1 VRDDDADQP
10 PVLVVEDV
18 PGSAAS
24 GRRIHRMSERIIVGV
39 DGSDGAR
46 VALEWAVGE
55 ARLRG
60 ARLVAVHTWQ
70 MPPVGAGAADPFG
83 TGAAAFNPSLD
94 ADLMERV
101 EAGAKQLLEREI
113 AAVDTS
119 SIEVERLVEARSAAD
134 ALLDAAR
141 GADLL
146 VVGTRGHGGFK
157 GLLLGSVSQQASHHA
172 PCPVVIV
179 PPPDKD

>member
-1 VRDDDADQP
+1 MRD
-10 PVLVVEDV
+10 
-18 PGSAAS
+18 
-24 GRRIHRMSERIIVGV
+24 RIVVGV

-46 VALEWAVGE
+46 VALEWAVEE
-55 ARLRG
+55 ARLRD
-60 ARLVAVHTWQ
+60 APLVAVHTWQ
-70 MPPVGAGAADPFG
+70 APPLGMVAGSFDAPSTIDPE
-83 TGAAAFNPSLD
+83 
-94 ADLMERV
+94 LMKRV
-101 EAGAKQLLEREI
+101 EAGAKQLLEREL

-119 SIEVERLVEARSAAD
+119 GIEIESLVEARNPAD

-141 GADLL
+141 DAGLL

>member
-1 VRDDDADQP
+1 MRD
-10 PVLVVEDV
+10 
-18 PGSAAS
+18 
-24 GRRIHRMSERIIVGV
+24 RIVVGV
-39 DGSDGAR
+39 DGSEGAR
-46 VALEWAVGE
+46 VALEWAVEE

-60 ARLVAVHTWQ
+60 APLVAVHTWQ
-70 MPPVGAGAADPFG
+70 VPPFG
-83 TGAAAFNPSLD
+83 MVAGPFDAPSTLD
-94 ADLMERV
+94 PELMERV
-101 EAGAKQLLEREI
+101 EAGAKQLLERELD
-113 AAVDTS
+113 AVDTS
-119 SIEVERLVEARSAAD
+119 GIDVEKLVEPRNPAD

-141 GADLL
+141 DAGLL

>member
-1 VRDDDADQP
+1 
-10 PVLVVEDV
+10 
-18 PGSAAS
+18 
-24 GRRIHRMSERIIVGV
+24 MSDRIIVGV

-46 VALEWAVGE
+46 VALEWAVRE

-60 ARLVAVHTWQ
+60 TRLVAVHTWQ
-70 MPPVGAGAADPFG
+70 MPVGAGAAASFG
-83 TGAAAFNPSLD
+83 MGAGAFDPSLE

-119 SIEVERLVEARSAAD
+119 GIEVERLVEARNAAD

-141 GADLL
+141 DADLL
-146 VVGTRGHGGFK
+146 VVGTRGRGGFK

>member
-1 VRDDDADQP
+1 MVAGPFDAP
-10 PVLVVEDV
+10 STL
-18 PGSAAS
+18 
-24 GRRIHRMSERIIVGV
+24 
-39 DGSDGAR
+39 
-46 VALEWAVGE
+46 
-55 ARLRG
+55 
-60 ARLVAVHTWQ
+60 
-70 MPPVGAGAADPFG
+70 DPE
-83 TGAAAFNPSLD
+83 
-94 ADLMERV
+94 LMKRV
-101 EAGAKQLLEREI
+101 EAGAKQLLEREL

-119 SIEVERLVEARSAAD
+119 GIEVESIVEPRNAAD

-141 GADLL
+141 DAGLL

>member
-1 VRDDDADQP
+1 M
-10 PVLVVEDV
+10 
-18 PGSAAS
+18 S
-24 GRRIHRMSERIIVGV
+24 GRIVVGV

-46 VALEWAVGE
+46 SALEWAAAE

-60 ARLVAVHTWQ
+60 AALLAVHTWDI
-70 MPPVGAGAADPFG
+70 PPLTTGAGPFDP
-83 TGAAAFNPSLD
+83 PSTLN
-94 ADLMERV
+94 AGLLERV
-101 EAGAKQLLEREI
+101 EQGAHQLVEREL

-119 SIEVERLVEARSAAD
+119 GLEIDKRVEARNPAD

-146 VVGTRGHGGFK
+146 VVGTRGHGGFS
-157 GLLLGSVSQQASHHA
+157 GLLLGSVSQQVSHHA

-179 PPPDKD
+179 PRPDKE

>member
-1 VRDDDADQP
+1 MPD
-10 PVLVVEDV
+10 
-18 PGSAAS
+18 
-24 GRRIHRMSERIIVGV
+24 RIVVGV

-46 VALEWAVGE
+46 VALEWAVEE

-60 ARLVAVHTWQ
+60 APLVAVHAWQ
-70 MPPVGAGAADPFG
+70 APPLGMVGGPFDAPSMPDPQ
-83 TGAAAFNPSLD
+83 
-94 ADLMERV
+94 LMERV
-101 EAGAKQLLEREI
+101 EAGARQLLEREL

-119 SIEVERLVEARSAAD
+119 GVEIESVVEPRNPAD

-141 GADLL
+141 GARLL

-157 GLLLGSVSQQASHHA
+157 GLLLGSVSQQASNHA

>member
-1 VRDDDADQP
+1 MSD
-10 PVLVVEDV
+10 
-18 PGSAAS
+18 
-24 GRRIHRMSERIIVGV
+24 RIVVGV

-46 VALEWAVGE
+46 EALAWAVEE

-70 MPPVGAGAADPFG
+70 MPPLGAGASDPFG
-83 TGAAAFNPSLD
+83 TGAGAFDPSLNT
-94 ADLMERV
+94 DLIERV
-101 EAGAKQLLEREI
+101 EAGAAQLLEREL

-119 SIEVERLVEARSAAD
+119 GIEVEKLVESRNPAD
-134 ALLDAAR
+134 ALIDAAR
-141 GADLL
+141 GANLL

-179 PPPDKD
+179 PRSGSS

>member
-1 VRDDDADQP
+1 MSD
-10 PVLVVEDV
+10 
-18 PGSAAS
+18 
-24 GRRIHRMSERIIVGV
+24 RIVVGV

-46 VALEWAVGE
+46 VALEWAVEE

-60 ARLVAVHTWQ
+60 VRLVAVHTWQ
-70 MPPVGAGAADPFG
+70 MPPLGAGAADPFG
-83 TGAAAFNPSLD
+83 TGGAFDASLN
-94 ADLMERV
+94 ADLIERV
-101 EAGAKQLLEREI
+101 EAGAQQLLEREL

-119 SIEVERLVEARSAAD
+119 GIEVEKLVESRNPAD
-134 ALLDAAR
+134 ALLDAAHDS
-141 GADLL
+141 DLL